1 MSRSTH
7 EAGLH
12 EPAPEAE
19 RPESRSGEQEVA
31 AGRTAATPVAML
43 GGVVGVIALAVAV
56 VLVLVVVAYA
66 LA

>member
-43 GGVVGVIALAVAV
+43 GVVGVIALAVAV
-56 VLVLVVVAYA
+56 VLVIVVIAYA